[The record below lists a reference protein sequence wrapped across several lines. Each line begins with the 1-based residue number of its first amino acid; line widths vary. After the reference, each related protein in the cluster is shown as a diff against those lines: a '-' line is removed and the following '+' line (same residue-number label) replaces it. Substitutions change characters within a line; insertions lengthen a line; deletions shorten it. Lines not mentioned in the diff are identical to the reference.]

1 MMRSPDQ
8 VFVSQ
13 TKHDGALDDLT
24 SVLSRV
30 RPLLGSLLQ
39 VEVRNWKRAFC
50 NETIYAQGSP
60 ITWGTQYMYI
70 IVV

>member
-8 VFVSQ
+8 VFVLQ

-39 VEVRNWKRAFC
+39 AGVLELEESVL
-50 NETIYAQGSP
+50 
-60 ITWGTQYMYI
+60 
-70 IVV
+70 